1 MQGEFQFAATGRED
15 GLEVWRRQRAAQ
27 LATLAKDLGI
37 PLGHPCRVE
46 LAGDV
51 ELEGMLTLAD
61 EELLAPDRR
70 DPGVRLRVGRCIFTS
85 QEIVSVVR
93 LD

>member
-1 MQGEFQFAATGRED
+1 MQEEFQFGAPGGRD
-15 GLEVWRRQRAAQ
+15 GLDGWRRERAAKV
-27 LATLAKDLGI
+27 AALAKTLGI

-61 EELLAPDRR
+61 EELLTPD
-70 DPGVRLRVGRCIFTS
+70 PKNPMIRLQIGRCIFTS
-85 QEIVSVVR
+85 REIVSVVR